1 MVITKNETII
11 SAVEYAADNNL
22 NLPYDDIDQGSLQIV
37 YAPITAGVKTF
48 KDTTTYP
55 LTDSITVTAHG
66 YATGLKVALTTAGTL
81 PAGLSATNYWMIRV
95 NANTLQFAT
104 SMANALAG
112 TAVDITDAGGAA
124 NNTLTPAA
132 IGAVVFTIQV
142 SNDGSNWFTTA
153 LTKTYAGA
161 ANYVFYLTDV
171 YSKFVRLNTTI
182 AAGQIALTAKLF
194 GKKF

>member
-1 MVITKNETII
+1 MVITKNDTLIT
-11 SAVEYAADNNL
+11 AVEYAADTNL
-22 NLPYDDIDQGSLQIV
+22 TLPYDDIDQGSLQIV

-48 KDTTTYP
+48 KDTTTAP
-55 LTDSITVTAHG
+55 ATDSITVASHG

-81 PAGLSATNYWMIRV
+81 PAGLSATNYWMIVV
-95 NANTLQFAT
+95 NANTLKFAT

-112 TAVDITDAGGAA
+112 TAVDITDAGGTG

-132 IGAVVFTIQV
+132 LGAVVFTVQV
-142 SNDGSNWFTTA
+142 SNDGSNWFSTA
-153 LTKTYAGA
+153 LTKTYSGA
-161 ANYVFYLTDV
+161 ANYFFALTDI
-171 YSKFVRLNTTI
+171 YAKYLRLNTTI